1 MGAAELIAFSMSF
14 SLLAGWR
21 LYAAVLVTGLAM
33 RLDILPLPEQLAS
46 LAVLGSPWVL
56 VIAAL
61 GTAAEFLADKVA
73 WVDSAWDGIHS
84 LVRPAGGALLALAIV
99 DPGEPVWQVVTLL
112 LGGGSALV
120 SHGAKASARAA
131 VNLSPEP
138 VSNVVVSSAEDVATT
153 GALLLALLNPWI
165 ALALVA
171 LMLLAAVALVRAMRR
186 FVRDLGAVFT
196 PPAKPLPARPM
207 AAPPADRPPASV

>member
-1 MGAAELIAFSMSF
+1 MGAAELIAMAMSF

-21 LYAAVLVTGLAM
+21 LYAAVLVAGLAM
-33 RLDILPLPEQLAS
+33 RFEILPLPEQLATLS
-46 LAVLGSPWVL
+46 VLGSPWVL
-56 VIAAL
+56 AIAAL
-61 GTAAEFLADKVA
+61 GAIAEFLADKVA
-73 WVDSAWDGIHS
+73 WVDSAWDSIHG

-112 LGGGSALV
+112 MGGGSALL

-153 GALLLALLNPWI
+153 GALLLALANPWI

-171 LMLLAAVALVRAMRR
+171 LLLLAAAGLVLAMRR
-186 FVRDLGAVFT
+186 LVRDLGEIFT
-196 PPAKPLPARPM
+196 PP
-207 AAPPADRPPASV
+207 PPADRPPPSG